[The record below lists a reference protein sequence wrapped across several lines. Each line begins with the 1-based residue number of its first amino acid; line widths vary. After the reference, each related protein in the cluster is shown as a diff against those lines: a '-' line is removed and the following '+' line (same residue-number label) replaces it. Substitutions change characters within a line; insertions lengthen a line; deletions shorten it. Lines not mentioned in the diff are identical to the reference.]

1 MTKRRGK
8 FPRFA
13 AVHWL
18 DAQKLDAGGNENGTV
33 APIHA
38 LTFGFILAVDE
49 QAGERFLRIAG
60 EIFEDGS
67 ARDVTAIPS
76 GMVRTIVAM
85 PLKLPEQFSGWQNRK
100 IQMPDES
107 RNKKKRKSRR

>member
-1 MTKRRGK
+1 MAKKTK

-18 DAQKLDAGGNENGTV
+18 DAQKLDAGGNENGSVT
-33 APIHA
+33 PIHA

-49 QAGERFLRIAG
+49 HEGESFLRVAG
-60 EIFEDGS
+60 EIFEDGT

-85 PLKLPEQFSGWQNRK
+85 PVKLPEQFSGWANRT
-100 IQMPDES
+100 IQITET
-107 RNKKKRKSRR
+107 KKKRRKRGR